1 MLGIILTEARRKVNF
16 SLPKRRHSV
25 VKVQK
30 FLRTPQGFSVH
41 SRFANQTS
49 SVPSRSRLGFAPICS
64 TRFFQLSPR

>member
-1 MLGIILTEARRKVNF
+1 LGLILPEARRKLNF

-30 FLRTPQGFSVH
+30 FLRTSQGFSVH